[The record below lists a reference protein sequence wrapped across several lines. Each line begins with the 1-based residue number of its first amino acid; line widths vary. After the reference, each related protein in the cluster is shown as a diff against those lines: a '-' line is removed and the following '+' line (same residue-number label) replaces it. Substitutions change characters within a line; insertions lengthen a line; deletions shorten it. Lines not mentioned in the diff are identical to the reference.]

1 MKSLLM
7 TKTFRW
13 YEEGETDGHVICN
26 KLKLPINNQ
35 TSHTMIKNN
44 VSLKSTMSI
53 SNTSGVTDAIQQP
66 IQVFEEGNLRSDKR
80 SIEINVPFS
89 VTTQKINNMILDFSE
104 IKHLVENKTELKRW
118 LESSKQLL
126 IMLTRPI

>member
-1 MKSLLM
+1 
-7 TKTFRW
+7 
-13 YEEGETDGHVICN
+13 
-26 KLKLPINNQ
+26 
-35 TSHTMIKNN
+35 
-44 VSLKSTMSI
+44 MSI
-53 SNTSGVTDAIQQP
+53 SNTSGVTDSIQQP

>member
-1 MKSLLM
+1 
-7 TKTFRW
+7 
-13 YEEGETDGHVICN
+13 
-26 KLKLPINNQ
+26 
-35 TSHTMIKNN
+35 MIKNN